1 MNNYILE
8 NAANINRQLGCLLR
22 DRRIKAGLSQEAA
35 AAKGGVD
42 LRTWRRYENGNST
55 VPAAALLPYFP
66 ELQEHLETHITEHS
80 CSGNCEKCQKAQ
92 ARIKRSRNVIPAPNF
107 GPKNI
112 R

>member
-1 MNNYILE
+1 MYDFTLE
-8 NAANINRQLGCLLR
+8 MQANINRQLGCLLR

-42 LRTWRRYENGNST
+42 SRTWRRYENGNST
-55 VPAAALLPYFP
+55 VPATALLPYFP
-66 ELQEHLETHITEHS
+66 ELQEHLETHITEHD

-92 ARIKRSRNVIPAPNF
+92 ERVKRSGNVIPAPNF